1 MKRNL
6 LVPAFG
12 VMVLAASA
20 PASAQLGWP
29 DLNRPTY
36 TDDARQPYYESR
48 RVAFDNG
55 YREGLQEGEKDGR
68 KRDPF
73 DFQDEGDWRDGDKG
87 YHRTYGDR
95 GRYQQVFRTGFEAGY
110 AEAYRRY
117 APNYGYGNDRYGD
130 DRYGNDRYGNGRA
143 IPRRRPVPTY
153 PNRAPGGYG
162 GYPGDRGY
170 GYGYNP
176 AYSKGVQDGYE
187 KGGEDAR
194 DRDAYNPRRHSWYRS
209 ADRDYRRE
217 YGSRQ
222 QYADAYRQ
230 AFLEGYDR
238 GYREAGYRR

>member
-29 DLNRPTY
+29 DLNRPSY
-36 TDDARQPYYESR
+36 LDDARQPYYESR
-48 RVAFDNG
+48 RIAYDNG
-55 YREGLQEGEKDGR
+55 YREGIEEGEKDGR

-73 DFQDEGDWRDGDKG
+73 NFRDEGDWRDGDKG

-95 GRYQQVFRTGFEAGY
+95 ERYRQVFRSGFEAGY
-110 AEAYRRY
+110 ADAYRRY
-117 APNYGYGNDRYGD
+117 APNYGYRNDP
-130 DRYGNDRYGNGRA
+130 YGNDRYGSGRA
-143 IPRRRPVPTY
+143 IPRRRPVPYPTY
-153 PNRAPGGYG
+153 PNRAPGY

-170 GYGYNP
+170 GYSP

-187 KGGEDAR
+187 KGREDAR
-194 DRDAYNPRRHSWYRS
+194 DRDSYDPLRHRWYRS

-217 YGSRQ
+217 YGSKQ
-222 QYADAYRQ
+222 QYADAYRR
-230 AFLEGYDR
+230 AFKEGYDR
-238 GYREAGYRR
+238 GYREAAYRR